1 MPDNSVFFP
10 SAPTTAGC
18 NSFSP
23 DHRSQLLQLLDIVY
37 FRRPRF
43 RLVVTALLIVCA
55 AGMPAS
61 FWGQRGSKESGG
73 ISLSAGS
80 LSFGSQAVGTASASQ
95 SVTLTNTGR
104 ASRTITSIEVTGT
117 NASSFVSQSTCGSSL
132 AARASCGIQVH
143 FSPTAAGAMT
153 AAVSIV
159 DNAKGSPQTISLSGT
174 GTSTPTLSALSCSAS
189 TMSSSGTDAC
199 TVTLSTESTGS
210 SFNVNISSSSS
221 SVTVPAV
228 VTVPANASSA
238 AFTATVSSIATAQTV
253 TLTAS
258 AGSVSKTFALTLS
271 PAIAALSVNAS
282 TVAFGDVQVNTP
294 TTQQVTLTSTGG
306 AAVTVSSATIA
317 GAGFSLSG
325 ASFPLTLNSG
335 QSAVLSVQFDP
346 SASGAVAGQL
356 TIKSNS
362 SSNSTAVVSL
372 TGTGVAGSYMVNV
385 TWSAPASSPDP
396 VAGYHIYR
404 SPSGSS
410 TYQLLGSVS
419 TTQLAYTD
427 DGVTNGQT
435 YDYMVESVD
444 ASGNESTPSNVAAVT
459 IP

>member
-1 MPDNSVFFP
+1 MPDHSVLPP
-10 SAPTTAGC
+10 SAASTAGS
-18 NSFSP
+18 NSFYP
-23 DHRSQLLQLLDIVY
+23 DHRSPLLQLLDIGCSGKS
-37 FRRPRF
+37 RF
-43 RLVVTALLIVCA
+43 RLGIAALLIVCA

-61 FWGQRGSKESGG
+61 FWGERASRTSS
-73 ISLSAGS
+73 ISLSASS
-80 LSFGSQAVGTASASQ
+80 LSFGSQAIGTASASQ

-104 ASRTITSIEVTGT
+104 ASTTITSIEVTGT

-132 AARASCGIQVH
+132 AAKASCVIQVH
-143 FSPTAAGAMT
+143 FSPAAAGAMT

-159 DNAKGSPQTISLSGT
+159 DSAKGSPQTISLSGT

-199 TVTLSTESTGS
+199 TVTLSAESTGS
-210 SFNVNISSSSS
+210 SFNVDISSSSS

-238 AFTATVSSIATAQTV
+238 AFTATVSSISAAQTV

-271 PAIAALSVNAS
+271 PAIATLSVNAS
-282 TVAFGDVQVNTP
+282 TVAFGDVQVSAP
-294 TTQQVTLTSTGG
+294 ATQQVTLTSTGT

-317 GAGFSLSG
+317 GAGFSVSG
-325 ASFPLTLNSG
+325 ATFPLTLNSG

-346 SASGAVAGQL
+346 SASGAVTGQL
-356 TIKSNS
+356 TIDSNS
-362 SSNSTAVVSL
+362 SSGSTTVVSL
-372 TGTGVAGSYMVNV
+372 TGTGMAVSYMVNL

-396 VAGYHIYR
+396 VAGYNIYR

-419 TTQLAYTD
+419 TTQLAFTD
-427 DGVTNGQT
+427 NGVTNGQT

-444 ASGNESTPSNVAAVT
+444 ASGNESTPSNVAAV
-459 IP
+459 IVP